1 MGTFVN
7 NQIYITRKKEGMEML
22 ETDLEEIKNYLLEA
36 FEDDKDC
43 YRWEIE
49 CLSTLMDLSNAT
61 NLYNDYTKSVFI
73 DNSAFSLMLQDG
85 LYMQFTFQNI
95 NYSLEYE
102 SLNQLFEGKYNF
114 QIISIEE
121 LNRQLPNMY
130 MVTEEVDSLKSLT
143 HTFKAILLKVLQNK
157 ETVDALI
164 RIIIQSNDIDLIKQ
178 SVRNANISDKTLDL
192 IFQNYKTDE
201 LNTLKSPF

>member
-1 MGTFVN
+1 MGSFVN
-7 NQIYITRKKEGMEML
+7 NKIYITRKKEGMEML
-22 ETDLEEIKNYLLEA
+22 ETDLEEIKNYLLKDLEG
-36 FEDDKDC
+36 DKDR
-43 YRWEIE
+43 YSWEIE
-49 CLSTLMDLSNAT
+49 RLSTLMDLSNAT
-61 NLYNDYTKSVFI
+61 NLYNDRIKSVFI
-73 DNSAFSLMLQDG
+73 DYSAFSLMLQDG
-85 LYMQFTFQNI
+85 FYMEFTFQNI
-95 NYSLEYE
+95 NYSLIYE

-121 LNRQLPNMY
+121 LNRHLPDMY
-130 MVTEEVDSLKSLT
+130 MVTEELDSLKSLT
-143 HTFKAILLKVLQNK
+143 HTFKAILLKVLQNR

-201 LNTLKSPF
+201 LNTLKSSF